1 MKKLIAVIALL
12 ALLSFS
18 GCISGP
24 AQDSTGLASAAGSS
38 SDSVS
43 IPVASLSEQAK
54 WFEYDADGTTVSFFA
69 VKTAEGDVK
78 TAFDA
83 CDVCGYA
90 KKGYRQEGNF
100 MVCNN
105 CGNRYPIS
113 GIGTQNKTPGGCW
126 PGYIPSKI
134 VGGNLI
140 VEKSDL
146 EAGVARFK

>member
-1 MKKLIAVIALL
+1 MDKVILVIALL
-12 ALLSFS
+12 TLLSFS

-24 AQDSTGLASAAGSS
+24 PQESTGLASATASS
-38 SDSVS
+38 NESVS
-43 IPVASLSEQAK
+43 IPLESLSEQAK
-54 WFEYDADGTTVSFFA
+54 WFEYDASVTTVGFFA

-90 KKGYRQEGNF
+90 KKGYRQEGTF

-134 VGGNLI
+134 VGKNLI

-146 EAGVARFK
+146 EAGAVRFK